1 MNLPPTFRKTRIA
14 PTPSGFLHVGNILSF
29 AITAALAR
37 KTGARILLRIDDLDR
52 ERMEPEFVQDIF
64 DTLRFLEIPWDEGP
78 EHYEEFEKRYSQL
91 HRLDLYIHAL
101 EILKGTG
108 NVFACSCSRADIAR
122 LSADGAYPGTCRHK
136 GLPLDGKETSWRLRT
151 GTDAV
156 AGGLPPSMKDFMIRK
171 KDGFPS
177 YQLTSVVDDQHFGI
191 DLVVRG
197 EDLLPSTLAQ
207 TYLSRLLPGNPFAE
221 SHFVHH
227 PLLTEPSGSKL
238 SKSAGAQSIRYL
250 RKEGKKPREIY
261 SLIAAILDP
270 CGDATN
276 FMELAKVAGYFI
288 LLLFLCTAAGNAQP
302 YSHR

>member
-1 MNLPPTFRKTRIA
+1 MNLPSTFRKTRIA
-14 PTPSGFLHVGNILSF
+14 PTPSGFLHLGNILSF

-78 EHYEEFEKRYSQL
+78 EDYEEFEKRSSQL
-91 HRLDLYIHAL
+91 HRLALYNHAL

-108 NVFACSCSRADIAR
+108 NVFACSCSRAEIAR
-122 LSADGAYPGTCRHK
+122 LSAEGAYPGTCTHK
-136 GLPLDGKETSWRLRT
+136 GLPLNRKETSWRLRT

-156 AGGLPPSMKDFMIRK
+156 AGGLPPSMKDLMIRK

-207 TYLSRLLPGNPFAE
+207 TYLSRLLPGNLFAE

-227 PLLTEPSGSKL
+227 PLLTELSGSKL
-238 SKSAGAQSIRYL
+238 SKSAGAQSIRFL

-261 SLIAAILDP
+261 SLIAAMLGTQERVRDFT
-270 CGDATN
+270 A
-276 FMELAKVAGYFI
+276 LAEAAGYFI
-288 LLLFLCTAAGNAQP
+288 LLLFLCTTAGNAPP
-302 YSHR
+302 YYHR